1 MKVNRNHIKSETLPK
16 RKRWSKRAT
25 LRDVIVM
32 QRYNYLNANLIKRS
46 QFPNSIILS
55 DGFELKK
62 PIEWQ

>member
-25 LRDVIVM
+25 LRDVLVM

>member
-1 MKVNRNHIKSETLPK
+1 MKVNRNHIKSETLPFG
-16 RKRWSKRAT
+16 KRWSKRAT